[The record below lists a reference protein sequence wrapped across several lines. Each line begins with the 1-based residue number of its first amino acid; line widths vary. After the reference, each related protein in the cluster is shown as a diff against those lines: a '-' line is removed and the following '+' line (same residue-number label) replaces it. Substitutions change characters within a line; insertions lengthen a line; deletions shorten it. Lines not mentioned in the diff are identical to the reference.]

1 MRTAPLVASL
11 STLLLAAS
19 TAAASVSEPNG
30 TAVPQASPD
39 PVQLNTLFTSL
50 GEPVDWKVDAASTPN
65 AFSPLCGFTAKFLLH
80 GADCPLDFAWYN
92 ETGQPPAASDLHVVI
107 PAGSPVGATFTG
119 TDIKSDPAY
128 LGGLV
133 GFAIVGNF
141 SQFCTQTHYS
151 NPKWNQTCTSC
162 NPQAPWITTLVYPSK
177 TASAFYLAF
186 EDGPTSSFAFNND
199 GDFNDDVYI
208 VTGVTCLGG
217 GEPCMTTKPGICA
230 AGVTQCT
237 AQGTICQQLSQP
249 ATEKCDGLDDDC
261 NGQVDEGDICPT
273 GYLCDKG
280 TCVENCQVGEF
291 KCPLDKVCSTDG
303 HCVDPGCQSVTCDA
317 GKVCVGGVCKGPC
330 DGVVCPYDQVLS
342 RRRLRRSLR
351 RADLRSRAGVRRRDL
366 RGQVR
371 LPALRGEQGVRRRER
386 PLRRSRMPR
395 QDVRRGHALR
405 CRRLRRRLRGRRLPG
420 GSGVQNGAVRGGAGE
435 PEQHRRRHRVD
446 GRRLQRRW
454 RLADG
459 HEHRERRRSRW
470 RHRRRRHRRQ
480 RKRQQEQLRLPRR
493 GRSRHR
499 CSRLGGDRLRGRGR
513 EPAAPPSGHLNHAR
527 AAHLRSRMIVR
538 ALLRSPHPAFA
549 AERAPW

>member
-1 MRTAPLVASL
+1 MRTATLLASL
-11 STLLLAAS
+11 SALLLAAG

-107 PAGSPVGATFTG
+107 PAGSPVGTTFTG

-230 AGVTQCT
+230 AGITQCT
-237 AQGTICQQLSQP
+237 ASGTICQQLSQP
-249 ATEKCDGLDDDC
+249 STEKCDGLDDDC
-261 NGQVDEGDICPT
+261 NGQVDEGDICPS

-280 TCVENCQVGEF
+280 SCVENCQGGEF
-291 KCPLDKVCSTDG
+291 KCPSNKVCSTDG
-303 HCVDPGCQSVTCDA
+303 HCVDPGCQSVTCDT
-317 GKVCVGGVCKGPC
+317 GKVCVDGTCKGPC
-330 DGVVCPYDQVLS
+330 DGIVCPYDQVCRVGACVDPCAGLSCGPGQVCDAGVCVAKCDCQPCTASKSCDAASGICIDPACAGVVCGAGSHCAAGACANDCAGVVCPADQACKMGQCLPIPVNPSSGGGTESTGVGFSVGGGSPTATTGGTGGAGGGAGGAGGEGGSGATGSKSSCGCRVAGEPDSSALGWMGIALAVAAAS
-342 RRRLRRSLR
+342 RRR
-351 RADLRSRAGVRRRDL
+351 
-366 RGQVR
+366 
-371 LPALRGEQGVRRRER
+371 EK
-386 PLRRSRMPR
+386 
-395 QDVRRGHALR
+395 RRG
-405 CRRLRRRLRGRRLPG
+405 
-420 GSGVQNGAVRGGAGE
+420 
-435 PEQHRRRHRVD
+435 
-446 GRRLQRRW
+446 
-454 RLADG
+454 
-459 HEHRERRRSRW
+459 
-470 RHRRRRHRRQ
+470 
-480 RKRQQEQLRLPRR
+480 
-493 GRSRHR
+493 
-499 CSRLGGDRLRGRGR
+499 
-513 EPAAPPSGHLNHAR
+513 
-527 AAHLRSRMIVR
+527 
-538 ALLRSPHPAFA
+538 
-549 AERAPW
+549 

>member
-330 DGVVCPYDQVLS
+330 DGVVCPYDQVCRVGACVDPCAGLTCDQGQVCDGGICVGKCDCQPCAAS
-342 RRRLRRSLR
+342 KACDAASGLCVDPACLGKTCG
-351 RADLRSRAGVRRRDL
+351 AGTHCAAGGCVDDCAGVVCPADQACKM
-366 RGQVR
+366 GQCVAA
-371 LPALRGEQGVRRRER
+371 PANPSSTGGGTESTGVGFNVGGGS
-386 PLRRSRMPR
+386 PTGTSTGSAGGAGG
-395 QDVRRGHALR
+395 DTGA
-405 CRRLRRRLRGRRLPG
+405 GGTG
-420 GSGVQNGAVRGGAGE
+420 GSGNGSKSSCGCRVAGDPDTDARGWVGIAFAVA
-435 PEQHRRRHRVD
+435 
-446 GRRLQRRW
+446 
-454 RLADG
+454 AA
-459 HEHRERRRSRW
+459 S
-470 RHRRRRHRRQ
+470 RRRRHR
-480 RKRQQEQLRLPRR
+480 
-493 GRSRHR
+493 GT
-499 CSRLGGDRLRGRGR
+499 
-513 EPAAPPSGHLNHAR
+513 
-527 AAHLRSRMIVR
+527 
-538 ALLRSPHPAFA
+538 
-549 AERAPW
+549 